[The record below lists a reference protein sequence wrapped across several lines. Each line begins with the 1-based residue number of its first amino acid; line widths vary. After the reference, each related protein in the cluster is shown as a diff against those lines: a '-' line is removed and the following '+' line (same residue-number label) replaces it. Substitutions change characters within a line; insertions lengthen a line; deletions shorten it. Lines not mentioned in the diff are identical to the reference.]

1 MNALLER
8 TLGLLVA
15 VLLFL
20 MMLST
25 SVDVIGRYVFNA
37 PLPGAVE
44 INELLLGIIIF
55 GTLPMITLNQDH
67 ITINLLDSILL
78 PDQVDAV
85 RKIFLTALSSVVFVL
100 MTWQLWEQ
108 ALTLATYG
116 DRTSYLKVPLAP
128 VAYFMFATSAIT
140 SLVVIALTLS
150 HARSVW
156 LSTKNGRDK
165 E

>member
-25 SVDVIGRYVFNA
+25 SVDVVGRYVFNA

-67 ITINLLDSILL
+67 ITMNLLDSILL
-78 PDQVDAV
+78 PDQVDAA
-85 RKIFLTALSSVVFVL
+85 RKIFLAALSSVVFVL

-108 ALTLATYG
+108 ASTLATYG

-150 HARSVW
+150 HVRSVW
-156 LSTKNGRDK
+156 LITKNGRDK